1 MRGMQPS
8 YNHALS
14 FTHAALLHDFDMT
27 NKTRGNGDAL
37 PFPRNGSYHG
47 IHVMLKALPA
57 DLLTT
62 SPPSVT
68 ASNSELC
75 NINF

>member
-8 YNHALS
+8 HNHAPS
-14 FTHAALLHDFDMT
+14 FAHATLLHDSDMT

-37 PFPRNGSYHG
+37 PFSRNGSYHG
-47 IHVMLKALPA
+47 IHLMLKTLPA
-57 DLLTT
+57 DLRTS

-75 NINF
+75 NI